1 MCTRSFCHFPTSRW
15 NNILPAR
22 TTQGW
27 HQGCQVSSRATSTRP
42 PASGNAHHP
51 RSIRK
56 LQPRLQHLLYLR
68 HLWAAKLPMSII
80 STASCARWLAVSF
93 DFVCWKFEIFL
104 KVGAP
109 SQTQMDMHL
118 NGKNHKVV
126 LHRARVMWNINISKL
141 FHSASKNGIAAYIT
155 DLRQWSIL
163 IL

>member
-1 MCTRSFCHFPTSRW
+1 MCTRSLWNFPTSRW

-27 HQGCQVSSRATSTRP
+27 QQGCQVWSRATSTRP